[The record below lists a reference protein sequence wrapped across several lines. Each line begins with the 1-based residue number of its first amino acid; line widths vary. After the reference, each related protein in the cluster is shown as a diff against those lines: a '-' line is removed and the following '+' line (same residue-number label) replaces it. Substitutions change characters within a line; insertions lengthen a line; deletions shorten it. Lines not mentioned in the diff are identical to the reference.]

1 MAKRLLVKKMPRKN
15 QTSPSVTFDRIKIIE
30 NPIYSE
36 KNKKFLAIQN
46 QMEDCYEKKHFEK
59 GLEVALEAK
68 DRFPGNPTLIFSWLT
83 FFLEALGKK
92 DKELLEL
99 MEEACNRG
107 AWWSKKAMLEILEKQ
122 KDHPKFKKIADL
134 GEMRQ
139 KKALVDVKAELL
151 VRTPKNYGAKNN
163 LPSLL
168 VLHGRYA
175 SNENSEQYW
184 KNIVDRNDIILASLQ
199 SSQMISG
206 AHFVW
211 DDEIIAFEDLKC
223 AYEIL
228 VERYGTDPSNMIL
241 AGISQGAEL
250 ALIALFSGCI
260 PATGFIS
267 MIPSVGSFS
276 NQFISGNSVQNIVE
290 NIKGCIIAG
299 EDDPRYDKTKTVYQF
314 LINNGIACQ
323 LYSYPGLGHQIPD
336 DYNQILLKSINFI
349 LGEKSSL

>member
-1 MAKRLLVKKMPRKN
+1 MPRKN
-15 QTSPSVTFDRIKIIE
+15 QTSPSVAYDRIKIIE
-30 NPIYSE
+30 NPNYS
-36 KNKKFLAIQN
+36 KKDEEFLVVQN
-46 QMEDCYEKKHFEK
+46 QMLDYYEKKHFEK

-68 DRFPGNPTLIFSWLT
+68 DRFPENPTLIFSWLT
-83 FFLEALGKK
+83 SFLEAIGKK
-92 DKELLEL
+92 DEELLEI
-99 MEEACNRG
+99 MEEACNKG
-107 AWWSKKAMLEILEKQ
+107 AWWSKKALLESLEKQ

-134 GEMRQ
+134 GEIQ
-139 KKALVDVKAELL
+139 HKKALADARAELL
-151 VRTPKNYGAKNN
+151 VRTPKNYRAKNN

-175 SNENSEQYW
+175 SNINSEPYW
-184 KNIVDRNDIILASLQ
+184 KNIVDKKDIILASLQ

-211 DDEIIAFEDLKC
+211 DEKTIAFEDLQC
-223 AYEIL
+223 ANEIL
-228 VERYGTDPSNMIL
+228 VERYRTDPSNMIL

-250 ALIALFSGCI
+250 GLIALFSGLI

-276 NQFISGNSVQNIVE
+276 NQFLSGRSLQNVVE

-299 EDDPRYDKTKTVYQF
+299 ENDPRYEKTKTVYQF
-314 LINNGIACQ
+314 LTNNGVACQ

-336 DYNQILLKSINFI
+336 DYNQILLKSVNFI
-349 LGEKSSL
+349 LGEKFSL